1 MDELSLGVLALVLGV
16 LAGLGVLE
24 RWLHEK
30 NLRSFSIRV
39 HVNGTRGKSSVTR
52 LIAAGLRA
60 GGIRTCAKTTG
71 TLPRL
76 IHPDGV
82 EEPIY
87 RVGRPNVIEQ
97 LGVVRRARRLEAE
110 AIVVECMALQPF
122 LQWVSTAALI
132 RPTHGVVTN
141 IRADHLDVMGPDV
154 HGVALALA
162 GSVPHGAPT
171 YTSEPRV
178 LEELRS
184 VCAER
189 NSELI
194 VVPEAEGDVTA
205 AELEAFR
212 YIEHRENVALALRIC
227 EDLGVA
233 RRTALAGM
241 QAARPDPG
249 ALTVERRVT
258 LGRRVCFVNGFAA
271 NDPESTGQVWE
282 IALSRN
288 REFSRKVALV
298 NCRIDRPERSVQLGE
313 ACVTW
318 TPADRYVVTGTGT
331 TFFVQAAERAGLLR
345 GRMQVLERAQAP
357 LLAEALASFASPET
371 PALGCLVVGMGNIGG
386 VGLELIDYLRA
397 QERFF

>member
-1 MDELSLGVLALVLGV
+1 MDELSLATLSLLAGVLLVLGV
-16 LAGLGVLE
+16 IE
-24 RWLHEK
+24 RILHER
-30 NLRSFSIRV
+30 NLATFAIRV

-97 LGVVRRARRLEAE
+97 LGVVRRARRLEAK
-110 AIVVECMALQPF
+110 ALVAECMALQPF
-122 LQWVSTAALI
+122 LQWVSSAALI

-141 IRADHLDVMGPDV
+141 IRADHLDVMGPDE
-154 HGVALALA
+154 HGVAAALA
-162 GSVPHGAPT
+162 GSVPFSAPT
-171 YTSEPRV
+171 YTAERRY
-178 LEELRS
+178 LRELRLA
-184 VCAER
+184 CAER
-189 NSELI
+189 GSELT
-194 VVPEAEGDVTA
+194 VVGEGDEGVTDE
-205 AELEAFR
+205 ELEAFR
-212 YIEHRENVALALRIC
+212 YIEHRENVALALRVC
-227 EDLGVA
+227 RDLGIA

-249 ALTVERRVT
+249 ALTVEKRAWH
-258 LGRRVCFVNGFAA
+258 GRRVCFVNGFAA

-288 REFSRKVALV
+288 REFSRKVALF

-313 ACVTW
+313 VCARW
-318 TPADRYVVTGTGT
+318 TAAEHYVVTGSGT
-331 TFFVQAAERAGLLR
+331 AFFVHAAERAGLGS
-345 GRMQVLERAQAP
+345 GRLQVLEGAAAP
-357 LLAEALASFASPET
+357 ALSEALARLAEPE
-371 PALGCLVVGMGNIGG
+371 ALVVGMGNIGG
-386 VGLELIDYLRA
+386 VGLELMDWMRG